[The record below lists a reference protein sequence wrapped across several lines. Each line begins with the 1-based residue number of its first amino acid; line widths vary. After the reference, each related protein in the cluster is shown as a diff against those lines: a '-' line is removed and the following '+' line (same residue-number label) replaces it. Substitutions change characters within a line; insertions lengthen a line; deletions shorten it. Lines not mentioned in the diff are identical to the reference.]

1 MKHFLITGCSGFLGE
16 IISEKL
22 AIKGFKTTG
31 QGRKGQEINVDIS
44 IPFSFY
50 KNIHF
55 DYVIHAAGKA
65 HAVPRNLNEEN
76 EFFEINF
83 EGTKNLCAAIDQLD
97 EKPKAFI
104 FISTV
109 AVYGIESGLQIKESH
124 PKNGLSPYAK
134 SKIMAEDWLINW
146 AKKRNITLGILRLPL
161 VAGKNPPGNLGMM
174 TQGIASGKYLS
185 IGKANVNKSIV
196 WAEDIANVI
205 PKLAEIGGVYNL
217 TDGYHPSFRELEVVI
232 SKSLGKKLPK
242 KIPFWVA
249 NALAKV
255 GDVIG
260 NKAPINS
267 NKLSKIISP
276 LTFNDSAARL
286 TLGWKSSN
294 VLDKLEEIL

>member
-1 MKHFLITGCSGFLGE
+1 MSRILFTGGNGFLGKQINPILIEKGDE
-16 IISEKL
+16 IL
-22 AIKGFKTTG
+22 VLG
-31 QGRKGQEINVDIS
+31 QSQDADIQIDIS
-44 IPFSFY
+44 KNFSLP
-50 KNIHF
+50 KTI
-55 DYVIHAAGKA
+55 DLIIHAAGKA
-65 HAVPRNLNEEN
+65 HVVPRNLSEEN

-83 EGTKNLCAAIDQLD
+83 EGTKNLCTALDQLD

-109 AVYGIESGLQIKESH
+109 AVYGIELGLQIKESH
-124 PKNGLSPYAK
+124 PKNGLTPYAK

-174 TQGIASGKYLS
+174 IKGIDSGKYLS

-205 PKLAEIGGVYNL
+205 PRLAEIGGVYNL
-217 TDGYHPSFRELEVVI
+217 TDGYHPSFGELEVVI

-242 KIPFWVA
+242 KIPLWVA